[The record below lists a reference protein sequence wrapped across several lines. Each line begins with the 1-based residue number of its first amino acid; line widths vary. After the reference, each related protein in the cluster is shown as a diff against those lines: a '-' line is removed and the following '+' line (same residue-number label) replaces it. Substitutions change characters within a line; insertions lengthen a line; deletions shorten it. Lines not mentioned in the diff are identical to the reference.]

1 MFRSVRA
8 SLGRESCHL
17 VIYGR
22 NESLVN
28 NPSSTPKF
36 HDFYSISQ
44 IGSCF
49 ESQSTPLISDLNA
62 CSSRVPG
69 LLAIASCGLFPN
81 AIGLVGKVRTTAIA
95 TFANLKI
102 VDIGHG
108 LKIRDSMTR
117 TGRTMYIC
125 EFQRGSKYQGFS
137 LKSWNP
143 IDGCFQK

>member
-1 MFRSVRA
+1 MLRYSSEVPFNPSLRGRSCSGLSELV
-8 SLGRESCHL
+8 LDESCHL

-22 NESLVN
+22 NESPVN

-108 LKIRDSMTR
+108 
-117 TGRTMYIC
+117 
-125 EFQRGSKYQGFS
+125 
-137 LKSWNP
+137 
-143 IDGCFQK
+143 